1 MRPLA
6 SIYVTQ
12 VTLRALCLA
21 YRQLWTMSVVVDSS
35 DPQQVPVMSPTY
47 DHRQW
52 RIVRSDVTGTW
63 IILASMA
70 IAVVLSLL

>member
-1 MRPLA
+1 
-6 SIYVTQ
+6 
-12 VTLRALCLA
+12 
-21 YRQLWTMSVVVDSS
+21 
-35 DPQQVPVMSPTY
+35 MSPNY

-52 RIVRSDVTGTW
+52 HIVGSDVTGTW